1 MSLGSGKHWITPTAR
16 TSRVTGVTVKDGKVT
31 VKPKR
36 VAGKP
41 RRVMEARAKREE
53 RQWRARATTKGNP

>member
-1 MSLGSGKHWITPTAR
+1 MSLGSGKHWIKP
-16 TSRVTGVTVKDGKVT
+16 TSRTPRLSGVTVKDGKLT

-41 RRVMEARAKREE
+41 RRVMEARANKEAAK
-53 RQWRARATTKGNP
+53 WKAKSK